1 MGKLKIYIFLFVL
14 LIGLLFVVESNKPKP
29 IDWTPSFNRNHKKP
43 WGTYILFKELKNI
56 FPDTKIEVIKK
67 TPYELLRY
75 KYYSKNESKKAYILL
90 NNYLD
95 IDKKSFEKL
104 LEFAKKGNTVFM
116 AATSIPKFIRDTL
129 HFKTR
134 DSYFYSYKDSAK
146 KEMYLTNKYLKQE
159 KFIYNK
165 GFKSVYFD
173 SLPTSTATILGYHNY
188 KKKDFINYAKIQ
200 FGKGEFYIHLQPYT
214 FTNYHLL
221 KENHYK
227 YVTNALSYIDVDKI
241 YWDSKIKADLD
252 ISDNKLRYILKQPAL
267 KWAWRLSWIGI
278 IIFIIFRAKRKQ
290 RIVPIIKKLPNTSIA
305 FAKTIG
311 NMYFNQGKPKDI
323 INKKITF
330 FLEYIRNTYLL
341 DTQNLNDEFRK
352 RLYHKTGVPKDE
364 INRLINYIIEL
375 QKRDEPQEYALVTL
389 NKLIEKFYKKT
400 KM

>member
-1 MGKLKIYIFLFVL
+1 MGKLKIYIFLFILMV
-14 LIGLLFVVESNKPKP
+14 GLLFVVEYNKPKP
-29 IDWTPSFNRNHKKP
+29 IDWTPSFNRNHKRP
-43 WGTYILFKELKNI
+43 WGTFVLFKELKNI
-56 FPDTKIEVIKK
+56 FPDTKIEIIKK

-75 KYYSKNESKKAYILL
+75 KYYGKNESKKAYILL
-90 NNYLD
+90 NNNLD

-104 LEFAKKGNTVFM
+104 LKFTQKGNTVFM
-116 AATSIPKFIRDTL
+116 ATASIPKFILDTL
-129 HFKTR
+129 KFKIKK
-134 DSYFYSYKDSAK
+134 SYFYSYKDSAK
-146 KEMYLTNKYLKQE
+146 KEMYLTNKYLKKE

-165 GFKSVYFD
+165 GFKSIYFD
-173 SLPTSTATILGYHNY
+173 SLPANTATILGYHNY
-188 KKKDFINYAKIQ
+188 KKKDFINYAKIK
-200 FGKGEFYIHLQPYT
+200 FGKGEFYIHLQPYA

-221 KENHYK
+221 KENHHK
-227 YVTNALSYIDVDKI
+227 YATNALSYINVDKI

-267 KWAWRLSWIGI
+267 KWAWRLSWLGI

-290 RIVPIIKKLPNTSIA
+290 RIVPIIEKLPNTSIA

-323 INKKITF
+323 INKKIIF

-352 RLYHKTGVPKDE
+352 RLYHKTGVPKEE

-375 QKRDEPQEYALVTL
+375 QNRDEPQEHALVTL